1 MLRRWVRRT
10 LVTVLAGFVA
20 TGTVAQATAPLLQII
35 QPASVGVD
43 IGGLRIEVR
52 F

>member
-10 LVTVLAGFVA
+10 LVTILAGFVA
-20 TGTVAQATAPLLQII
+20 TGTVAQATAPLVEII
-35 QPASVGVD
+35 RPASITADLGA
-43 IGGLRIEVR
+43 LRVELK

>member
-10 LVTVLAGFVA
+10 LVTILAGFVA
-20 TGTVAQATAPLLQII
+20 TGTVAQATAPLVEII
-35 QPASVGVD
+35 QPASITADLGA
-43 IGGLRIEVR
+43 LRVELK

>member
-10 LVTVLAGFVA
+10 LVTILACFVA
-20 TGTVAQATAPLLQII
+20 TGTVAQATAPLFEII
-35 QPASVGVD
+35 QPA
-43 IGGLRIEVR
+43 GLTADLGPVRVEVR